1 MSYSELL
8 VRWTQSDVNAT
19 AYALTWS
26 GSRQP
31 EHVFL
36 VEQLR
41 RCADVWHEVLQRES
55 SHMQQRM
62 PRV

>member
-8 VRWTQSDVNAT
+8 VRWTQSEVNAS
-19 AYALTWS
+19 AYALAWS
-26 GSRQP
+26 RSQRP

-41 RCADVWHEVLQRES
+41 RCADVWQEVLEREA